1 MRPLQLTVSAFG
13 PYAGTVTIDLERLGT
28 QGLYLITGDTGTGKT
43 TIFDAITYAL
53 YGEPSGENR
62 DPSMFRSTYAK
73 PETPTEVKLVFSY
86 GGKTYTVRRNP
97 EYERPAKRGDGFT
110 TQKAD
115 AELRL
120 PDGRVITKT
129 REVTQEIIR
138 IVGLDRNQFSQ
149 IAMIAQGDFLKL
161 LLADTKSRQEIFREI
176 FKTRYYMVFQNRVKR
191 RSSELQKGC
200 EAARASV
207 RQYIG
212 GVVCRE
218 NAPLLPKLEKAWE
231 DALPFQETV
240 ELIQTLIAQDQEA
253 DSRWEQELNRLDS
266 ELNAV
271 NALLG
276 KAEEAEKTRIRL
288 EETQRRRGEQLVK
301 TESSRIALEMAEAEK
316 RPQRELLSQ
325 EAAALDA
332 ELPRYQEMAAQ
343 KQSLDELSEQIE
355 MRRAGETQQHLAR
368 QTQAEELEK
377 WKRELSTVAQ
387 AEIDRERLL
396 QEKDR
401 AEKRQAELYVLDKDI
416 GEWQAYGQ
424 QILEGQRKYETL
436 FLQRE
441 RLSEDIEQLN
451 DVIRAGKETW
461 SAAEGLEAEKITLL
475 HRQENE
481 RAQEKALQDLTELLE
496 RCNTARRSLESA
508 QDAYWE
514 SRQRAEDAQADYSR
528 KNRAFLDEQAGI
540 LAQILEEG
548 QPCPVCGS
556 IHHPAPAVVSS
567 DAPSETQLKQAKEVF
582 EAAQQ
587 EANEKSLAAGEQKAR
602 LEELEHQ
609 LLVGLAP
616 YTEAPALADAA
627 EQLQISR
634 EKTAGRLQK
643 LHQELMDL
651 EAQLVHR
658 EELGQKIQKQEAEAA
673 AQVSRQEELQKEI
686 TQAEVELSGLR
697 GQRKQL
703 EDKLLRQLR
712 ERLGDNCTLET
723 APEYVATGLSNGD
736 DALAQV
742 KIRLDDAASRLARK
756 QELES
761 LIPQRE
767 QGLQDLEQSLA
778 ALREE
783 LAGAQSR
790 RDEMMKQLQALQAG
804 LRFPDADAAMEKQ
817 AALQGEI
824 AALDAVLN
832 GLEEACA
839 ADQKELAG
847 LDTAVREL
855 KELLENS
862 GAVDTELQRKAV
874 QELSEERAKAAKER
888 QNVHTRLTTNET
900 ALKNI
905 LEKASDLAELEK
917 QYIRIRALSDTI
929 NGNLTGKEKIELE
942 TYIQMTFFDRILHR
956 ANVRFMAMSGGQY
969 EFKRRRSAENNRSQS
984 GLELDVIDHYNGSE
998 RSVKSLSGGESFKAS
1013 LSLALGLSDEVQ
1025 RTAGGIRLDTM
1036 FVDEGFGSLD
1046 EESLRQAIQTLSGLS
1061 EGNRLIGI
1069 ISHVAELKEKIDRQ
1083 VVVTKDTTGGS
1094 QVEIVV

>member
-13 PYAGTVTIDLERLGT
+13 PYAGTVTIDLEKLGT

-73 PETPTEVKLVFSY
+73 PETQTEVELVFSY

-97 EYERPAKRGDGFT
+97 EYERPAKRGGGFT

-115 AELRL
+115 AGLQL
-120 PDGRVITKT
+120 PDGRVVTKT

-138 IVGLDRNQFSQ
+138 IIGLDRNQFAQ

-191 RSSELQKGC
+191 RSIELQKEC

-218 NAPLLPKLEKAWE
+218 DDPLRLRLEKAWE
-231 DALPFQETV
+231 DTLPFQETV

-253 DSRWEQELNRLDS
+253 DSRWEQELNRLDT

-276 KAEEAEKTRIRL
+276 KAEETEKTRIRL
-288 EETQRRRGEQLVK
+288 AEAQCRREEQLIK
-301 TESSRIALEMAEAEK
+301 TESSRTALEAAETEK

-332 ELPRYQEMAAQ
+332 ELPRYQEMADQ
-343 KQSLDELSEQIE
+343 KQSLDELSGQIE
-355 MRRAGETQQHLAR
+355 VRHADGVQQQMTR
-368 QTQAEELEK
+368 ETQAEELEK
-377 WKRELSTVAQ
+377 WKQELSTVAQ

-416 GEWQAYGQ
+416 REWQAYGQ

-436 FLQRE
+436 SQQRE
-441 RLSEDIEQLN
+441 QLSEDIERLN
-451 DVIRAGKETW
+451 EVIRAGKETW
-461 SAAEGLEAEKITLL
+461 SATEGLEAEKVTLL
-475 HRQENE
+475 HHQENA
-481 RAQEKALQDLTELLE
+481 RTQEKALQDLTELLE
-496 RCNTARRSLESA
+496 RCDTARKSLESA
-508 QDAYWE
+508 QETYRE
-514 SRQRAEDAQADYSR
+514 SRKRAEDAEADYSQ

-556 IHHPAPAVVSS
+556 IHHPTPAAVSS
-567 DAPSETQLKQAKEVF
+567 DAPTEAQLKQAKEAF
-582 EAAQQ
+582 EAAQR
-587 EANEKSLAAGEQKAR
+587 EANEKSLAAGDQKAR

-616 YTEAPALADAA
+616 YTKTPTLIDAA
-627 EQLQISR
+627 EQLRLRR
-634 EKTAGRLQK
+634 EEAAEHLQK
-643 LHQELMDL
+643 LHQELLDL

-658 EELGQKIQKQEAEAA
+658 EELGQEIQKQEAEAA
-673 AQVSRQEELQKEI
+673 AQVSRREALQQEI

-697 GQRKQL
+697 GQREQL
-703 EDKLLRQLR
+703 EDRLSRQIR
-712 ERLGDNCTLET
+712 EQLGDDCTLET
-723 APEYVATGLSNGD
+723 APEYVAKGLSNGD
-736 DALAQV
+736 DALAQIE
-742 KIRLDDAASRLARK
+742 IRLDDAASRLARK

-767 QGLQDLEQSLA
+767 QGLKELEQSLA

-783 LAGAQSR
+783 LAAAQSR
-790 RDEMMKQLQALQAG
+790 KDEMMKQLQALQAG
-804 LRFPDADAAMEKQ
+804 LHFPDADAALEKQ
-817 AALQGEI
+817 ASLQGEI
-824 AALDAVLN
+824 ATMDAALK

-847 LDTAVREL
+847 LDTALREL

-862 GAVDTELQRKAV
+862 EAVDIELQRKAV

-888 QNVHTRLTTNET
+888 QKVHTRRSTNET

-905 LEKASDLAELEK
+905 LEKSSDLDELEK
-917 QYIRIRALSDTI
+917 QYTWIRALSDTV

-942 TYIQMTFFDRILHR
+942 TYIQMTFFDRILDR

-969 EFKRRRSAENNRSQS
+969 EFKRRRSADNNRSQS

-1069 ISHVAELKEKIDRQ
+1069 ISHVVELKEKIDRQ
-1083 VVVTKDTTGGS
+1083 VVVTKDKTGGS
-1094 QVEIVV
+1094 KVEIVM